1 MNLDEAIYQSRIN
14 LLNILETRGYNVA
27 PFRKFGP
34 DEIRACTEGQK
45 NEFLNGLNLT
55 IDHATDE
62 NKKVAIFYPSSKLNQ
77 SLRVS
82 SFLASEVEQLP
93 ITTEVIVMMQDPPNE
108 ELHSMMAYKLWLDK
122 RRIGFYCIYH
132 LVINPFEHV
141 FVPRH
146 EKVPD
151 DEVPALLKRLRTT
164 KAQLPIIRFHT
175 DPIARY
181 MGLVPGDVIKITRPS
196 PSSGEYEVWNVCLP

>member
-1 MNLDEAIYQSRIN
+1 MNLDEAIYQSRMN
-14 LLNILETRGYNVA
+14 LLTILEGRGYNVA

-34 DEIRACTEGQK
+34 EEVRACTE
-45 NEFLNGLNLT
+45 NGLQNYAALNLM

-62 NKKVAIFYPSSKLNQ
+62 NKKVAVFYPSSRLNQ
-77 SLRVS
+77 SLRVL
-82 SFLASEVEQLP
+82 SFIDSEVDALP
-93 ITTEVIVMMQDPPNE
+93 LTTEVIVMIQDPPND
-108 ELHSMMAYKLWLDK
+108 ELHSMIAYKQWLNK

-146 EKVPD
+146 EKVAD
-151 DEVPALLKRLRTT
+151 DEIPALMKRLRTT

-181 MGLVPGDVIKITRPS
+181 MGLVPGDVVKITRPS

>member
-1 MNLDEAIYQSRIN
+1 MNLDEAIYQSRMN
-14 LLNILETRGYNVA
+14 LLSILERRGYNVS
-27 PFRKFGP
+27 PFRKFGL
-34 DEIRACTEGQK
+34 EEVRACTENNLQ
-45 NEFLNGLNLT
+45 NYAALNLM

-62 NKKVAIFYPSSKLNQ
+62 NKKVAVFYPSSRLNQ
-77 SLRVS
+77 SLRVL
-82 SFLASEVEQLP
+82 SFIDSEVDALP
-93 ITTEVIVMMQDPPNE
+93 LTTEVIVMIQDPPNE
-108 ELHSMMAYKLWLDK
+108 ELHSMIAYKQFLNK

-151 DEVPALLKRLRTT
+151 DELPALMKRLRTIKT
-164 KAQLPIIRFHT
+164 QLPIIRFHT

-196 PSSGEYEVWNVCLP
+196 PSSGEYEIWNVCLP

>member
-14 LLNILETRGYNVA
+14 LLTILEGRGYNVA

-34 DEIRACTEGQK
+34 AEVRACTE
-45 NEFLNGLNLT
+45 NYPANYAALNLI

-62 NKKVAIFYPSSKLNQ
+62 NKKVAIFYPSNRLNQ
-77 SLRVS
+77 SLRVN
-82 SFLASEVEQLP
+82 SFLASEVEALP
-93 ITTEVIVMMQDPPNE
+93 ITTEVIVMIQDPPNE
-108 ELHSMMAYKLWLDK
+108 ELHSMVAYKQFLEK

-132 LVINPFEHV
+132 LVINPFKHV

-146 EKVPD
+146 EKIPD

-175 DPIARY
+175 DPMARY
-181 MGLVPGDVIKITRPS
+181 MGLVPGDLIKITRPS

>member
-14 LLNILETRGYNVA
+14 LLNILERRGYNVA

-34 DEIRACTEGQK
+34 EEVRACTE
-45 NEFLNGLNLT
+45 NYPANYAALNLT

-62 NKKVAIFYPSSKLNQ
+62 NKKVAIFYPSNRLNQ
-77 SLRVS
+77 SLRVN
-82 SFLASEVEQLP
+82 SFLASEVESLP
-93 ITTEVIVMMQDPPNE
+93 TTTEVIVMVQDPPNE
-108 ELHSMMAYKLWLDK
+108 ELHSMVAYKQFLEK

-146 EKVPD
+146 EKIPD

-164 KAQLPIIRFHT
+164 RPHLPIIRFHT

>member
-108 ELHSMMAYKLWLDK
+108 ELHSMMAYKLWLEK
-122 RRIGFYCIYH
+122 RRIGFYCI
-132 LVINPFEHV
+132 
-141 FVPRH
+141 
-146 EKVPD
+146 
-151 DEVPALLKRLRTT
+151 
-164 KAQLPIIRFHT
+164 
-175 DPIARY
+175 
-181 MGLVPGDVIKITRPS
+181 
-196 PSSGEYEVWNVCLP
+196 